1 MIRTTY
7 GKISEF
13 NYSNGRCHVK
23 EKRLERRT
31 DQDGTYLGAHGA
43 VVLFVVVVLHEG
55 LHVDETHVLGVRDD
69 PVRQQ
74 GLITNQ
80 SV

>member
-1 MIRTTY
+1 M
-7 GKISEF
+7 
-13 NYSNGRCHVK
+13 VA
-23 EKRLERRT
+23 
-31 DQDGTYLGAHGA
+31 GTYLGAHGA